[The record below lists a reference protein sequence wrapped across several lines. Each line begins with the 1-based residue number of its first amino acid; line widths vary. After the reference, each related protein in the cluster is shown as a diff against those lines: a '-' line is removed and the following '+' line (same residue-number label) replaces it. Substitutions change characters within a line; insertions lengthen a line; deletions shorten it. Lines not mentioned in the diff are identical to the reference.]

1 VRYFYVLAKRELLA
15 GQIADLLREATGI
28 VTSVTGTEVC
38 LELIYFPSFPIR
50 QTLLLHK
57 NVACEPNVCRKI
69 SKLSQTLRSHS
80 LFNEAF

>member
-38 LELIYFPSFPIR
+38 LELIYFPFLPF
-50 QTLLLHK
+50 
-57 NVACEPNVCRKI
+57 
-69 SKLSQTLRSHS
+69 LSDTANFASPQKRGL
-80 LFNEAF
+80 